1 MLLSCL
7 PLRKFLGSYS
17 YRKLIHACFA
27 CPGNRAAG
35 ASWGVDRKDFKVL
48 LRQGGDN
55 EAQLRE
61 FLQNIRLNKEWQQVL
76 LQSHKD
82 NEPVDAEVGD
92 SSQWC
97 QVLVGLLLPAMP
109 AAAHSTHRDSSLHS
123 SAV

>member
-1 MLLSCL
+1 MLLS
-7 PLRKFLGSYS
+7 RFAEQSREQHHS

-35 ASWGVDRKDFKVL
+35 EPGTVGRKDFKVL

-61 FLQNIRLNKEWQQVL
+61 FLQCIRLNKEWQQVL

-92 SSQWC
+92 SSRWC
-97 QVLVGLLLPAMP
+97 QLLLGP
-109 AAAHSTHRDSSLHS
+109 AAHQPCLLHSTHRDTSLHS
-123 SAV
+123 CAA